1 MNEFFLSQYKD
12 ASQQYTAKLSLIF
25 SVILIA
31 SSFFYAWFFYSLGA
45 DNSAFAI
52 VLVAIQVAISLP
64 FLKLGLLK
72 LAASNIVFGAFWLT
86 LALMYLNGGTSSGT
100 NGWLVIVPVVATI
113 LVGYKHGIFWLIAMA
128 ISTAVIYFIQ
138 SAGGL
143 PAAEL
148 VIGDNS
154 GPTAMSLIGAIVVNG
169 LLIAVMEQHRV
180 KSNDQTAQAILA
192 TEQAKNELER
202 QGQKMLE
209 LIENAD
215 NNTVTLAAA
224 TEQLS
229 VTTQTIL
236 ENISSLNERA
246 QLQEQSSG
254 SVKDAFEEIADNI
267 KHCAQESNAVNQKL
281 DDAKRNAESGQ
292 KAVELTIQ
300 SMGKIKQNNEEIN
313 RAATMISGIAEQT
326 NLLALNA
333 AIEAAR
339 AGEQGRGF
347 AVVADEVRSLA
358 TQSNTTAAEIQQSLI
373 SATESINEGEKV
385 VSNAGQQ
392 LLDILDAV
400 NEAFTG
406 FIQVQDSMANSEQG
420 INTTMGSVQQMAT
433 TATNNQL
440 TALEVKEGANHIAQT
455 IEDLNQMA
463 ANLQQLVQK
472 GRTI

>member
-31 SSFFYAWFFYSLGA
+31 SSFFYAWFFYSLEA

-128 ISTAVIYFIQ
+128 ISTSVIYFIQ

-154 GPTAMSLIGAIVVNG
+154 GPTAMSLIGAILVNG

-180 KSNDQTAQAILA
+180 KSNDQTEQAILA
-192 TEQAKNELER
+192 TEQAKNESER
-202 QGQKMLE
+202 QGQQMLE

-246 QLQEQSSG
+246 QSQEQSSG
-254 SVKDAFEEIADNI
+254 TVKDAFEEIADNI

-300 SMGKIKQNNEEIN
+300 SDGQDQTKQRRDQPRCNNDFWYC
-313 RAATMISGIAEQT
+313 RT
-326 NLLALNA
+326 NQFIGLK
-333 AIEAAR
+333 R
-339 AGEQGRGF
+339 R
-347 AVVADEVRSLA
+347 DRSR
-358 TQSNTTAAEIQQSLI
+358 SS
-373 SATESINEGEKV
+373 
-385 VSNAGQQ
+385 
-392 LLDILDAV
+392 
-400 NEAFTG
+400 
-406 FIQVQDSMANSEQG
+406 
-420 INTTMGSVQQMAT
+420 
-433 TATNNQL
+433 
-440 TALEVKEGANHIAQT
+440 
-455 IEDLNQMA
+455 
-463 ANLQQLVQK
+463 
-472 GRTI
+472 R